1 LPHISGA
8 QIEDYSFGLPS
19 GAEQERIVEELER
32 RFEAIIRL
40 DKEVNAQL
48 HKAEKNK
55 QSILASAFTGG
66 LVEGLDSD
74 GSSQELLADIRR
86 QHVLNATKGKL
97 TNKKR
102 PSKKKAGLMSKK
114 KIIDVL
120 KVSEQAL
127 SPEKLFDLIGA
138 DGSSPDEVE
147 EFYIELKETLADK
160 NVVIEAVLDANVKQ
174 GDLISYKVEA

>member
-1 LPHISGA
+1 M
-8 QIEDYSFGLPS
+8 E
-19 GAEQERIVEELER
+19 
-32 RFEAIIRL
+32 EAIAKVGDRMDAIQRM
-40 DKEVNAQL
+40 DNEINSQL
-48 HKAEKNK
+48 IKSGKNK

-66 LVEGLDSD
+66 LVEALDSD
-74 GSSQELLADIRR
+74 GSAQELLGEIRR
-86 QHVLNATKGKL
+86 QNVLNATKEKL
-97 TNKKR
+97 TKKQK
-102 PSKKKAGLMSKK
+102 PSKKKADLMSKR

-160 NVVIEAVLDANVKQ
+160 NVVIEAVLDANVKK

>member
-1 LPHISGA
+1 M
-8 QIEDYSFGLPS
+8 
-19 GAEQERIVEELER
+19 
-32 RFEAIIRL
+32 
-40 DKEVNAQL
+40 
-48 HKAEKNK
+48 
-55 QSILASAFTGG
+55 
-66 LVEGLDSD
+66 
-74 GSSQELLADIRR
+74 
-86 QHVLNATKGKL
+86 LNATKEKL
-97 TNKKR
+97 TKKQK
-102 PSKKKAGLMSKK
+102 PSKKKADLMSKR

-160 NVVIEAVLDANVKQ
+160 NVVIEAVLDANVKK